1 MSCFHFICWET
12 FAGHLNYLV
21 KEGWDA
27 QIGQGPHQWKATWF
41 PFKDPPQP
49 HTLNLLCRWDCIWVA
64 RLGGQRVVLDATW
77 SFLGRS
83 GWINLRNTRISLE
96 IRKRYE
102 FGHQPHR
109 TFFLPVPSDLAW
121 FGMLEAKSTG
131 YPYGSLSFS
140 WPWENEVYVPKCRGN
155 PSWPATFVACLC
167 F

>member
-41 PFKDPPQP
+41 PCKDPPQP

-109 TFFLPVPSDLAW
+109 TFFLPVPSCALGPCLIWHVGGKEYRVSIWITFIFMALREW
-121 FGMLEAKSTG
+121 
-131 YPYGSLSFS
+131 SLCS
-140 WPWENEVYVPKCRGN
+140 EV
-155 PSWPATFVACLC
+155 
-167 F
+167 